1 MIKKS
6 DYAYELPEELIADVP
21 IEAEEG
27 KFRDD
32 ARLLVLNRETG
43 NITHAYF
50 KDLYKFLEPGDV
62 VVVNNVKVFPARLYG
77 IKERTNANIEILL
90 LRELDPELHLW
101 DTIVSPA
108 RKVRVGNKIVFH
120 IPTKVIKKLQKGAP
134 HLLQGIKNDVLVA
147 EVIDNTTSRGRTVRF
162 HYNGTSENLRDL
174 LREVGYMPIPPYMKR
189 KPDDRDRIWYQT
201 IFAKDEEEYGIAA
214 HTSAL
219 HFTETLC
226 KRLFLNDIDLVEITL
241 HIGVA
246 SFNPINVEDLKK
258 FQLDA
263 EFFRITPEAAKVIN
277 RALAQGKRVVAVGT
291 SVVRALESSVSAD
304 GFVLPTEGWTNL
316 FIYPG
321 FKFRIVKAMVTNF
334 HQPESTN
341 IIMTATFAGKD
352 LLFKAYEEAINQRYR
367 FLSYGDAMLI
377 L

>member
-6 DYAYELPEELIADVP
+6 DYDYNLPKELIADVP

-32 ARLLVLNRETG
+32 ARLLVLNRATG
-43 NITHAYF
+43 EITHAYF
-50 KDLYKFLEPGDV
+50 KDLYKFLDPGDV

-101 DTIVSPA
+101 DTVVSPA
-108 RKVRVGNKIVFH
+108 RKVRVGNKIIFP
-120 IPTKVIKKLQKGAP
+120 IPNKVKKRLQKEAP
-134 HLLQGIKNDVLVA
+134 HLLEGIKDDSLVA
-147 EVIDNTTSRGRTVRF
+147 EVIDNTTSRGRTIRF
-162 HYNGTSENLRDL
+162 LYSGNSKDLRDL

-189 KPDDRDRIWYQT
+189 MPDDRDRVWYQT
-201 IFAKDEEEYGIAA
+201 IFAKDEEEYGVAA

-226 KRLFLNDIDLVEITL
+226 KRLYLHDIDLVEITL

-277 RALAQGKRVVAVGT
+277 RALEQGKRVVAVGT

-334 HQPESTN
+334 HQPQSTN
-341 IIMTATFAGKD
+341 IIMTATFAGRE
-352 LLFKAYEEAINQRYR
+352 LLFKAYEEAIKQKYR